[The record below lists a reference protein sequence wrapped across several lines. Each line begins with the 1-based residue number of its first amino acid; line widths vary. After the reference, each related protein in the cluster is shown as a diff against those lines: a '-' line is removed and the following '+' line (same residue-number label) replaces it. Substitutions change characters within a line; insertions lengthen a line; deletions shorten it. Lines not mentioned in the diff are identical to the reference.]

1 MLAQRNNLQFIG
13 DGFRRFILV
22 AYRISPNLQRLFRTG
37 GIVMTTKNEGKKRQ
51 EKEFY
56 PKLIKDNIE
65 CVPSLEIAVDHLP
78 KEFAGRSLDEL
89 LKHTQEWVEKES
101 FKGKAVL
108 WQWFCPASVDF
119 FEFGGPVAA
128 EFVCMI
134 GVPEECLS
142 YVALKLR
149 KQLGKAFKYPA
160 DPLTREEIKVSRC
173 LAYLEG
179 GIVWRQLDACTWVT
193 TNA

>member
-1 MLAQRNNLQFIG
+1 MPTEKEAN
-13 DGFRRFILV
+13 
-22 AYRISPNLQRLFRTG
+22 
-37 GIVMTTKNEGKKRQ
+37 KRQ

-56 PKLIKDNIE
+56 PKLIKDNTE

-78 KEFAGRSLDEL
+78 KEFAGCSLDEL

-108 WQWFCPASVDF
+108 WQWFCPASADF
-119 FEFGGPVAA
+119 IDLGGPVAA

-134 GVPEECLS
+134 GLPEECRS
-142 YVALKLR
+142 YVAQKLG

-160 DPLTREEIKVSRC
+160 DPLSKGQIKDSRVKDSRC
-173 LAYLEG
+173 LGYIDD
-179 GIVWRQLDACTWVT
+179 GIVWQSLDACTWL
-193 TNA
+193 